1 MSSDFPTPF
10 SGSNR
15 MKLSNKEYR
24 NGIFGV
30 ILFLLVIFS
39 YAFEFKHFSNTFGI
53 EKMVVRAFVIAAIA
67 GAVIAFFYSKRYFEP
82 LDKFK
87 TYVFFIIIFLMI
99 APLLASLTNRYLS
112 FSEIKQVE
120 VIFEKQEAYIKSRF
134 GKVKSKTDG
143 VHLFFLKDQKFERVK
158 TKKLQFPDAEKGD
171 KILIGIKKGFWG
183 YEYFL
188 ED

>member
-1 MSSDFPTPF
+1 MSEIPTPF
-10 SGSNR
+10 TGGNR
-15 MKLSNKEYR
+15 MKLSRQEYR
-24 NGIFGV
+24 NGILGV
-30 ILFLLVIFS
+30 ILFLLVVFS
-39 YAFEFKHFSNTFGI
+39 YAFEFKHFSNTFGV
-53 EKMVVRAFVIAAIA
+53 EKLVVRALAIGALA
-67 GAVIAFFYSKRYFEP
+67 GAMMAFFYSKRYFDP

-99 APLLASLTNRYLS
+99 APLLASLSNRYLS
-112 FSEIKQVE
+112 FSEIKNEE

-143 VHLFFLKDQKFERVK
+143 VHLFFIKDQKFERVK
-158 TKKLQFPDAEKGD
+158 TKQLQFPEAEKGD
-171 KILIGIKKGFWG
+171 RISINIKKGFWG